1 MKKYGLIGFPL
12 GHSFS
17 IDFFNRKFREENIDA
32 EYINFEIRNVGEL
45 KLILKENSDL
55 GGLNVTLPHKVEVM
69 DLLDDI
75 DDTARLIGAVNVIV
89 FRKSAF
95 GRTKLKGYNSDIVGF
110 TQSIKGLLKPSHQRA
125 LILGTG
131 GSSKAVYYGLKQLG
145 VEPTFVSRTAQDLCI
160 TYNELTRAA
169 MNDYTVIINATPIG
183 MYPNAH
189 QCPDIPYQWLTPNHL
204 LYDLLYNPEET
215 LFMQKGKARGA
226 TVKNGLEMLLLQA
239 FASWELWNKT
249 N

>member
-45 KLILKENSDL
+45 KLILKENPDL

-110 TQSIKGLLKPSHQRA
+110 T
-125 LILGTG
+125 G

-145 VEPTFVSRTAQDLCI
+145 VEPTFVSRTEQDLCI